1 LIHTILI
8 ADDHP
13 VVLSGL
19 RALIDADPTFN
30 VVATASDGAQAMD
43 RIAQLAPDI
52 AVLDFRMPLQSGLEV
67 LGRIRVQNLR
77 TRVVILAAAASD
89 HDVHAIVTAGARGL
103 LFKESAP
110 QVLLECLDAVARGE
124 TWMPDGTDQ
133 IVARTAEQR
142 DLWQS
147 RLLSL
152 TNREFEIVRLV
163 NSGSSNK
170 EIAYALQLREGTVK
184 VHLYNIFRKL
194 DVKTRAELV
203 ARAQR
208 QPLLARSNA

>member
-1 LIHTILI
+1 MIHTILI